1 MHLNR
6 YFPVVFIYFFLNSVA
21 LPFGLT
27 YTTLLAPL
35 LYFWILLIRKREL
48 LLPFIAILAPY
59 IILQL
64 VLLDVDHQSYF
75 ISLLNLIMVYV
86 FCQAVYT
93 FLKVCKDP
101 EKILR
106 QILIVNFIFCVIAI
120 PVYFSAFYDVVWME
134 QNVSRGL
141 KNFRRFKLFTYEPSY
156 YALLFIPL
164 FFYFLLQYFFR
175 QNKIPGGLLL
185 VMIFLPLIL
194 SFSIGVITAAL
205 VAGVVTWIIY
215 FRKLT
220 RKKRIFNAMVYT
232 GVTLISGFIVLLL
245 FFRNNPFFIRMRNI
259 FSGSDTSA
267 RGRTSEA
274 FLIAEKILDNANAW
288 WGVGLGQI
296 KVAGGDLIRKY
307 YQYEPGVAVAIPN
320 AAAETL
326 AVFGWTGFILRL
338 LIEISL
344 FYFTRV
350 WKNYYRLLLFIFIF
364 LYQFTG
370 SFITNAAEYV
380 IWILAF
386 TNVFR
391 QFDVAGNSSEI
402 KQQLQQQ
409 EE

>member
-1 MHLNR
+1 MQLNR
-6 YFPVVFIYFFLNSVA
+6 YFPVAFIYFFLNSVA

-35 LYFWILLIRKREL
+35 LYFWILLVRKKEL

-75 ISLLNLIMVYV
+75 VSLLNLIMVYV

-120 PVYFSAFYDVVWME
+120 PLYFSSIYDIVWME
-134 QNVSRGL
+134 QNVSKGL
-141 KNFRRFKLFTYEPSY
+141 KNFRRFRLFTYEPSY

-194 SFSIGVITAAL
+194 SFSIGVITAAI
-205 VAGVVTWIIY
+205 VAGIITWVIY
-215 FRKLT
+215 FQKLT
-220 RKKRIFNAMVYT
+220 KKKRIFNAIFYT
-232 GVTLISGFIVLLL
+232 GVALFSGFIVLML
-245 FFRNNPFFIRMRNI
+245 FFRNNPFFIRIQNI
-259 FSGSDTSA
+259 FRGSDTSA
-267 RGRTSEA
+267 KGRTKEA
-274 FLIAEKILDNANAW
+274 FLIAGKILDDANAW

-296 KVAGGDLIRKY
+296 RVTGGDLIRKY

-326 AVFGWTGFILRL
+326 AVFGWSGLILRL

-344 FYFTRV
+344 FFFTRV
-350 WKNYYRLLLFIFIF
+350 WKNYYRLVLFVFIF

-386 TNVFR
+386 TNTFR
-391 QFDVAGNSSEI
+391 QFDVVNNSSEI
-402 KQQLQQQ
+402 KQQPLQQ

>member
-1 MHLNR
+1 MQLNR

-35 LYFWILLIRKREL
+35 LYFWILLVRKREL

-59 IILQL
+59 IVLQL

-75 ISLLNLIMVYV
+75 VSLLNLIMVYV

-93 FLKVCKDP
+93 FVKVCKDP

-106 QILIVNFIFCVIAI
+106 QILIANFIFCVIAV
-120 PVYFSAFYDVVWME
+120 PVYFSVFYDVVWME

-164 FFYFLLQYFFR
+164 FFYYLLQYFFR
-175 QNKIPGGLLL
+175 QNKISGGLLL

-194 SFSIGVITAAL
+194 SFSIGVITAAI
-205 VAGVVTWIIY
+205 VAGIVTWIIY

-220 RKKRIFNAMVYT
+220 EKKRIFNAIVYT
-232 GVTLISGFIVLLL
+232 GVALFSGFIVLIL

-259 FSGSDTSA
+259 FRGSDTSA
-267 RGRTSEA
+267 KGRTTEA
-274 FLIAEKILDNANAW
+274 FLIAEKILDDANTW

-296 KVAGGDLIRKY
+296 KMTGGDLIRKY
-307 YQYEPGVAVAIPN
+307 YHYEPGMAVAIPN

-326 AVFGWTGFILRL
+326 AVFGWTGLILRL

-344 FYFTRV
+344 FFFTRV
-350 WKNYYRLLLFIFIF
+350 WKNYYRLLLFVFIF

-391 QFDVAGNSSEI
+391 QFDVVDNSSEI
-402 KQQLQQQ
+402 KQQPLRQ